1 MEKLEDRI
9 KYFFLERM
17 NPNYVIYSLDPPEP
31 MIATFS
37 DIFGGEFETLLWRV
51 WNEIARDLD
60 DPVFPVYST
69 PIHYRQKL
77 FR

>member
-1 MEKLEDRI
+1 MEKLENRI
-9 KYFFLERM
+9 EYFFLERM

-51 WNEIARDLD
+51 
-60 DPVFPVYST
+60 
-69 PIHYRQKL
+69 
-77 FR
+77 